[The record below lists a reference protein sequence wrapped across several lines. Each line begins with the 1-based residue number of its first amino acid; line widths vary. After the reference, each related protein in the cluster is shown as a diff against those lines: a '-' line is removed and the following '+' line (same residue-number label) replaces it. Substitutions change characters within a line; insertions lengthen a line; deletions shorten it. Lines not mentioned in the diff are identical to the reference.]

1 MQTANY
7 GNSTSGNQV
16 KLFDTITD
24 SNFMLYAAQN
34 YYNPT
39 CIDVEEF
46 EEDLKRFKYIKRLI
60 TRYSDTGVL
69 STNLILNH
77 LIIITNVFGVEPALR
92 MLEFK
97 MQREQFAFIKPFLI
111 HLRAIENDKY
121 TGIPMDKTIVE
132 ALRNI

>member
-1 MQTANY
+1 M
-7 GNSTSGNQV
+7 
-16 KLFDTITD
+16 KLFEKLTE

-60 TRYSDTGVL
+60 TRYNDTGTL

-77 LIIITNVFGVEPALR
+77 LVIIFNVFGIEAGLR

-97 MQREQFAFIKPFLI
+97 MQEDQFTFIKPFLI
-111 HLRAIENDKY
+111 HLRAIKNDKY
-121 TGIPMDKTIVE
+121 TGIPMDKTVVE
-132 ALRNI
+132 ALRTI

>member
-1 MQTANY
+1 
-7 GNSTSGNQV
+7 
-16 KLFDTITD
+16 
-24 SNFMLYAAQN
+24 MLYAAQN

-60 TRYSDTGVL
+60 TRYNDTGTL

-77 LIIITNVFGVEPALR
+77 LVIIFNVFGIESGLR

-97 MQREQFAFIKPFLI
+97 MQEEQFTFIKPFLV

-121 TGIPMDKTIVE
+121 TGIPMDKTVVE
-132 ALRNI
+132 ALRKI

>member
-1 MQTANY
+1 MM
-7 GNSTSGNQV
+7 
-16 KLFDTITD
+16 KLFEKLTE

-60 TRYSDTGVL
+60 TRYNDTGTL

-77 LIIITNVFGVEPALR
+77 LVIIFNVFGIEAGLR

-97 MQREQFAFIKPFLI
+97 MQEDQFTFIKPFLI
-111 HLRAIENDKY
+111 HLRAIKNDKY
-121 TGIPMDKTIVE
+121 TGIPMDKTVVE
-132 ALRNI
+132 ALRTI